1 MYSLSMLDGSC
12 QTNSSSSLSL
22 SRWRNSAAHRAL
34 SRGFPSFHI
43 KVGGLVI
50 AIKKV
55 GCSVGGGGGGGA
67 LCFSLDCGGMTSTS
81 CCNPIDVGLGWIW
94 LCGFGWIQVCGS
106 QGGAYLGLYLGP
118 VF

>member
-1 MYSLSMLDGSC
+1 MYSISMLDGSC

-55 GCSVGGGGGGGA
+55 DVVWDLVFNDLLDNGKMKIENVG
-67 LCFSLDCGGMTSTS
+67 
-81 CCNPIDVGLGWIW
+81 
-94 LCGFGWIQVCGS
+94 
-106 QGGAYLGLYLGP
+106 
-118 VF
+118 